1 MESVYYI
8 ALGALITYSLFRLV
22 RVGHRP
28 KNLPPGPPTLPI
40 FGNIHLM
47 AKDDPHLQF
56 QKWAKEFGPVYSLM
70 LGTKTMIVLS
80 SDKAVKDLLDKKSGN
95 TSGRPDL
102 YTGQTLMSGDKRMVM
117 MTYGTPWRT
126 IRKLF
131 HNTLHVNKS
140 AEYVPYQELE
150 NKQLLYDILNDPT
163 DLLTHFRRYSSS
175 LVTSV
180 VYGFRWPTFQDK
192 QLQVL
197 FENLDEYVHLN
208 STGGAALADFYPIL
222 RYLPTWLLP
231 SKRQATQHYDR
242 EIKMYTEMYR
252 DVKAKIQDS
261 DSKYRPCV
269 LNEVVS
275 MQAKEGYSDEYTS
288 HIPAQLWEA
297 GSDTTSTQLYA
308 FMQAL
313 LLYPHVQAKGQAE
326 IDAVIG
332 HDRMPTLDDMTR
344 LPYVRACVKE
354 CLRWLPTAILGAFP
368 HATCEEDTYMG
379 YRIPKGAIILLNTW
393 TIHRDP
399 RRYPDPTA
407 FNPERFLGDTS
418 SSTESANSIDVSRRD
433 HFAFGAGRRICPGMN
448 VADRSMLLGISRIFW
463 SFDVNRKIG
472 ADGKE
477 SIPVQDDFI
486 PGFVAI
492 PKPFDAVVTPRSV
505 AKKAIIEKEWE
516 VAKSGLD
523 EMGQFAQN

>member
-1 MESVYYI
+1 
-8 ALGALITYSLFRLV
+8 
-22 RVGHRP
+22 
-28 KNLPPGPPTLPI
+28 
-40 FGNIHLM
+40 
-47 AKDDPHLQF
+47 
-56 QKWAKEFGPVYSLM
+56 
-70 LGTKTMIVLS
+70 
-80 SDKAVKDLLDKKSGN
+80 
-95 TSGRPDL
+95 
-102 YTGQTLMSGDKRMVM
+102 
-117 MTYGTPWRT
+117 
-126 IRKLF
+126 
-131 HNTLHVNKS
+131 
-140 AEYVPYQELE
+140 
-150 NKQLLYDILNDPT
+150 
-163 DLLTHFRRYSSS
+163 
-175 LVTSV
+175 
-180 VYGFRWPTFQDK
+180 
-192 QLQVL
+192 VL

-208 STGGAALADFYPIL
+208 STGGAALADFYPVL

-252 DVKAKIQDS
+252 DVKAKIQDKN
-261 DSKYRPCV
+261 SKYPPCV

-275 MQAKEGYSDEYTS
+275 LQAKEGYSDEYTS

-313 LLYPHVQAKGQAE
+313 LLYPHVQTKGQAE

-332 HDRMPTLDDMTR
+332 HDRMPTLNDMTR

-354 CLRWLPTAILGAFP
+354 CLRWLPAAILGAFP

-393 TIHRDP
+393 AIHRDP

-407 FNPERFLGDTS
+407 FNPDRYLGDTS

-463 SFDVNRKIG
+463 SFDVNRKVG

-477 SIPVQDDFI
+477 SIPVQDDFV

-492 PKPFDAVVTPRSV
+492 PKPFEAVVTPRSA

-523 EMGQFAQN
+523 EMGQFAKN